1 MCDKCFETGDVVQVG
16 NLVGVVI
23 QGVND
28 DLEPPY
34 AGYVVIEDQR
44 GIARMFHVDRLVRR
58 S

>member
-16 NLVGVVI
+16 NLVGVVM
-23 QGVND
+23 QEA
-28 DLEPPY
+28 DLEAPY
-34 AGYVVIEDQR
+34 EGYVVVEDQR